1 MRSIARLLVVSV
13 ALLTAAACPIADI
26 DRTQPN
32 KLQKSLFEGDWYYHQ
47 TVVGVPFATWFTFI
61 GEQTYKTELVR
72 WDIQESFLVA
82 YRAYDLVAGTDR
94 PSALPGDHADN
105 TPIAVFPIESHF
117 DVQREYNPATG
128 EQTNVLV
135 ENTSDRPWYERQYMR
150 VDWSKNL
157 APSFDFLV
165 GSVEQVPG
173 SHYVQAPGDPDA
185 LLVGVRGEAG
195 WQDFQGEEIAT
206 LTSADYLDVVHRIF
220 ASPTTL
226 LVEDWYDGSVFEEP
240 ACWYYTDVD
249 CAPAEI
255 TVRSAFLKVD
265 ADNPYQA
272 KPYPDNELL
281 RDEDGEPVR
290 VSYATRDDL
299 VPDPDGFPVRV
310 PYFDKFGYFR
320 TERERYDRRHGET
333 HSGRVLLINRFH
345 IWQDAPACVDE
356 DAALPYAGCTVKP
369 IVYYLSAGFPS
380 ELREQAEATVAG
392 WNEAFKETVRAL
404 KYGSDKPLDEVE
416 DVVVLKDNTWRVD
429 GGQVTDRGQRIGDIR
444 YNLLAWVDQPDQAGL
459 LGYGPA
465 VVDPLTGEILSA
477 SAFVYGAGV
486 DGYAQSGKEVLDW
499 INDPASFFDLIE
511 GNDVTREVWL
521 RTAHDPA
528 PREKTKRFVREKVST
543 PRNREIVRMGKRGVR
558 RDPAE
563 DRARLEAIRDTPLE
577 ERLVTEPVLRAM
589 GRKRSGPGEPVTAA
603 ERERASP
610 LHWAMGQSFRRE
622 RVRQRRLRERNVMHT
637 RAFDASLLGVAESL
651 QDTPP
656 DEVYAT
662 IRRRVFRAVA
672 EHEMGH
678 NLGLRHNFEA
688 STDALNYG
696 ETFWDLKG
704 EGALA
709 LEPPSDDQLRAGLRE
724 HQYAS
729 IMDYGSRFMSD
740 IHGLGL
746 YDKAA
751 IAFGYG
757 DLVTVFED
765 ASALDDEN
773 LLELYY
779 LDDILRHF
787 RHYTRLPDV
796 FGGVDAM
803 HARRL
808 VPYARVIDQLR
819 GASTWDLWEVPFRF
833 CSDEYESASSTCA
846 VFDEGA
852 DAYEIADSA
861 RRLYLEYFPF
871 LSFSRDRRWFS
882 EWDYMSDVWFRSW
895 QPMLTQYQNWVFDA
909 FFYEGEWE
917 CIRDDV
923 DCDID
928 PFVVDS
934 VYYDVEDVPW
944 AEAADGGLAGA
955 AATRLLLDTVAEV
968 LATPEPGSYYY
979 DALEDV
985 MLLYSYGEDPLC
997 PPNAPDPSCSE
1008 LNVPFGLGRYTDSLW
1023 DSESGYYFYDRLW
1036 MVGSFYD
1043 KLLALETA
1051 VTSSTYFLG
1060 VDSGAEVDRYAIGLN
1075 LFFPEEIYRLV
1086 GGASSEDYPS
1096 YAGVMCNDE
1105 QVYDPPV
1112 VSDPDYVPCEGG
1124 ATTPVDPATSFTVEL
1139 YAIWYGMAFL
1149 QSSFDTTFNDR
1160 MKIWIPGS
1168 GEAIDVTDPALLVSF
1183 VNPLNNRTYHATRA
1197 ADPEAYSPAA
1207 KLLERAQR
1215 FADAYEADPSATNRW
1230 LLEGIVSTIEDVRGT
1245 YDIYGYF
1252 WF

>member
-1 MRSIARLLVVSV
+1 MHAITRLFVVS
-13 ALLTAAACPIADI
+13 ATAIAAVACPIADI

-72 WDIQESFLVA
+72 WDIQEDFLVA
-82 YRAYDLVAGTDR
+82 YRSYDLVVGTDR
-94 PSALPGDHADN
+94 RSALPGDHDDN
-105 TPIAVFPIESHF
+105 TPIAVFPITSHF
-117 DVQREYNPATG
+117 DVQREYDPSTG
-128 EQTNVLV
+128 EQSNVIV
-135 ENTSDRPWYERQYMR
+135 ENASDRPWHERQFMR

-165 GSVEQVPG
+165 EHVDQVPG
-173 SHYVQAPGDPDA
+173 GHYVQEPGDPDA
-185 LLVGVRGEAG
+185 LLVGVRNGSG
-195 WQDFQGEEIAT
+195 WDDHQGDAIAR
-206 LTSADYLDVVHRIF
+206 LQRADYIDVVHRIF

-226 LVEDWYDGSVFEEP
+226 LVEDWYDGSVWEEP

-255 TVRSAFLKVD
+255 TVRSAFMKVD
-265 ADNPYQA
+265 EDNPYQA

-281 RDEDGEPVR
+281 RNDDGEPVR
-290 VSYATRDDL
+290 VSYASRDDL
-299 VPDPDGFPVRV
+299 VEDPEGFPVRV

-333 HSGRVLLINRFH
+333 HTGRVLLINRFS
-345 IWQDAPACVDE
+345 IWQDAPTCVDE
-356 DAALPYAGCTVKP
+356 GSALPYAGCTVKP
-369 IVYYLSAGFPS
+369 ITYYLSAGFPE
-380 ELREQAEATVAG
+380 ELRAEAELTVAG
-392 WNEAFKETVRAL
+392 WNDAFKETVRAL
-404 KYGSDKPLDEVE
+404 KHGEATPLSEVE
-416 DVVVLKDNTWRVD
+416 DVVVLKENTWRVS
-429 GGQVTDRGQRIGDIR
+429 GGEVTDRGQRIGDIR

-465 VVDPLTGEILSA
+465 VVDPLSGEILSA

-486 DGYAQSGKEVLDW
+486 DSYAQNGKDVLDW
-499 INDPASFFDLIE
+499 VNDPSRFLDLLE
-511 GNDVTREVWL
+511 GNDVTQEVFL
-521 RTAHDPA
+521 RNADDPA
-528 PREKTKRFVREKVST
+528 PREKTQRFVREKVDT
-543 PRNREIVRMGKRGVR
+543 PRNKEIRRLGKRGVK

-563 DRARLEAIRDTPLE
+563 LRARLEAIRETPLE

-603 ERERASP
+603 ERKRASP
-610 LHWAMGQSFRRE
+610 LSWSMGQSFRRE
-622 RVRQRRLRERNVMHT
+622 RVRQAKLMSRNVMHA
-637 RAFDASLLGVAESL
+637 RAFDPSLLGIAESL
-651 QDTPP
+651 KDTPP
-656 DEVYAT
+656 DEVYDT

-672 EHEMGH
+672 EHEIGH

-696 ETFWDLKG
+696 RDFWDVKG
-704 EGALA
+704 EGALP
-709 LEPPSDDQLRAGLRE
+709 LEPATEDQLKGGLRE

-765 ASALDDEN
+765 ASSLNDEN
-773 LLELYY
+773 LLELYF

-787 RHYTRLPDV
+787 RHYTKLPEV
-796 FGGVDAM
+796 FGGVDNM
-803 HARRL
+803 HARSL
-808 VPYARVIDQLR
+808 VPYTRVIDQMR
-819 GASTWDLWEVPFRF
+819 GRSTWDVWEVPFRF
-833 CSDEYESASSTCA
+833 CSDEYESATSTCA

-852 DAYEIADSA
+852 DAYEIAQSA
-861 RRLYLEYFPF
+861 RALYLEYFPF
-871 LSFSRDRRWFS
+871 LSFSRDNRWFN
-882 EWDYMSDVWFRSW
+882 EWDYMNSVWFRTW
-895 QPMLTQYQNWVFDA
+895 LPMLTQYQNWVFDS

-923 DCDID
+923 GCDID
-928 PFVVDS
+928 ATVDDP
-934 VYYDVEDVPW
+934 VYFGVENVPW
-944 AEAADGGLAGA
+944 SEAGDGGLAGA
-955 AATRLLLDTVAEV
+955 AATRLLLDTVGEV
-968 LATPEPGSYYY
+968 LAMPEPGSYYY
-979 DALEDV
+979 EPLEDV
-985 MLLYSYGEDPLC
+985 MLLYSYGEDELC
-997 PPNAPDPSCSE
+997 PPNDPGPACSE
-1008 LNVPFGLGRYTDSLW
+1008 LNVPFGVGRYTDSLW
-1023 DSESGYYFYDRLW
+1023 DTESGYYFYDRLW

-1060 VDSGAEVDRYAIGLN
+1060 VDSGAEVDRFAIGLN
-1075 LFFPEEIYRLV
+1075 LFFPEEIYKLV
-1086 GGASSEDYPS
+1086 GGTSAEDYPT

-1105 QVYDPPV
+1105 QSYDPPV
-1112 VSDPDYVPCEGG
+1112 VSDPDFVACGG
-1124 ATTPVDPATSFTVEL
+1124 AASTPVDPATSFTVEL

-1149 QSSFDTTFNDR
+1149 QTSFDTTFNDR
-1160 MKIWIPGS
+1160 MKIWLPGS
-1168 GEAIDVTDPALLVSF
+1168 GEAIDVTDPALLVTF

-1215 FADAYEADPSATNRW
+1215 FADAYNADPSTTNRW
-1230 LLEGIVSTIEDVRGT
+1230 RVEGMVSTIEDVRGT